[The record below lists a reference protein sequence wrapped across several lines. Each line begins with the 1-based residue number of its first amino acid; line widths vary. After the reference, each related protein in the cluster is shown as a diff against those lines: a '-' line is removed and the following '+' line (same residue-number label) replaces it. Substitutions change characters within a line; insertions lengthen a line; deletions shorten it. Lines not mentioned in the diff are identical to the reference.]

1 MIIVEKYKTYNQF
14 NIKND
19 KGKNKPV
26 FLPLSVSHFFKQY
39 SFFDSEKIT
48 PFFNSL

>member
-26 FLPLSVSHFFKQY
+26 FLPLSVSQFLAIFI
-39 SFFDSEKIT
+39 FDSE
-48 PFFNSL
+48 N